1 MQLSISRLIA
11 LCAAGL
17 LVAAIALT
25 SWMQLQIDRLDEQ
38 GHQLKQLSDALAA
51 AQELRYNSAQIQQ
64 FYTDA
69 SLTQEREPQL
79 EAQQHYAAAISLLS
93 KLSPLVP
100 TLSARLE
107 ALRTPLTEL
116 NRAGEQMV
124 RAYAKGKEAGDLAMA
139 DFDRRSSAVISAFA
153 ALSEPLNQSY
163 QQQLSDTEALRESIK
178 SSNLLA
184 WGLVLVFMLGALWLI
199 AARVL
204 PPVRH
209 LTHALRALNDGTGDL
224 RRSVKQDHDDEV
236 GEVVAQFNLF
246 VGNLRSQIATV
257 AEVSSALERSAEQLV
272 SDAGASEQSACDLQV
287 EVEQVAAAV
296 NQMASTVQDVASNAQ
311 ASSERTR
318 DADTQAQAAIGVVD
332 KTIVDIRALAEEV
345 GRAAQVIA
353 DLEGHSREIGGVL
366 EVIRTIAEQTNLL
379 ALNAAIE
386 AARAGEQGRGF
397 AVVADEVRTLAS
409 RTQKS
414 TQEINGMIERL
425 QNASQQAVKVMD
437 DSRDFA
443 ERGVLQALSAGEA
456 LKSISSLVSSVSG
469 MSLHIAEAANEQA
482 AVTDEINRRISTVSV
497 VAHTTVALAESTL
510 SRGRASGEDAE
521 RLLQIVAQFKF

>member
-1 MQLSISRLIA
+1 MQLTISRLIA

-25 SWMQLQIDRLDEQ
+25 AWMQQQINQLDEQ
-38 GHQLKQLSDALAA
+38 GHQLELLSDALAS

-69 SLTQEREPQL
+69 SLTQERAPQQ
-79 EAQQHYAAAISLLS
+79 EAQQHYAAALSLLS
-93 KLSPLVP
+93 KLAPMVP
-100 TLSARLE
+100 SLSARLE
-107 ALRTPLTEL
+107 ALRSPLSQL
-116 NRAGEQMV
+116 NSAGEQMV
-124 RAYAKGKEAGDLAMA
+124 RAYASGKASGDVAMN
-139 DFDRRSSAVISAFA
+139 DFDQRSSTVISAFA
-153 ALSEPLNQSY
+153 ALSEPLTQSY
-163 QQQLSDTEALRESIK
+163 HQQLSATEALREAIK
-178 SSNLLA
+178 TSNLLA
-184 WGLVLVFMLGALWLI
+184 WGLVLAFMLAALWLI
-199 AARVL
+199 SVRVL

-209 LTHALRALNDGTGDL
+209 LTHALRALNEGTGDL

>member
-1 MQLSISRLIA
+1 MQLTISRLIA

-17 LVAAIALT
+17 VIAAVALT
-25 SWMQLQIDRLDEQ
+25 TWMHFRISQLDEQ
-38 GHQLKQLSDALAA
+38 GAQLVVLSDALAA

-69 SLTQEREPQL
+69 SLTQDREPQL
-79 EAQQHYAAAISLLS
+79 EAQHHYAAALELLS
-93 KLSPLVP
+93 KLGPLLP
-100 TLSARLE
+100 TFKANLE
-107 ALRTPLTEL
+107 ALRSPLGQL
-116 NRAGEQMV
+116 NSTGEQMV
-124 RAYAKGKEAGDLAMA
+124 SAYASGKETGDLVMS
-139 DFDRRSSAVISAFA
+139 DFDQRASAVISAFA
-153 ALSEPLNQSY
+153 AFSDPLHKQY
-163 QQQLSDTEALRESIK
+163 QQQLADTDALRDSIK
-178 SSNLLA
+178 SSNLVA
-184 WGLVLVFMLGALWLI
+184 WGLVLVSMLSALWLI
-199 AARVL
+199 AVRVL
-204 PPVRH
+204 TPVRH
-209 LTHALRALNDGTGDL
+209 LTHALRALNDGSGDL
-224 RRSVKQDHDDEV
+224 RRSVKQDYDDEV
-236 GEVVAQFNLF
+236 GQVVAQFNLF
-246 VGNLRSQIATV
+246 VSDLRSKIGTV
-257 AEVSSALERSAEQLV
+257 ADVSNQLELSAEQLV
-272 SDAGASEQSACDLQV
+272 SDAGASERSASDLQV

-311 ASSERTR
+311 ASSESTR
-318 DADTQAQAAIGVVD
+318 DADRQAQAAIGVVD

-345 GRAAQVIA
+345 GRAAQVIT

-443 ERGVLQALSAGEA
+443 ERGVQQALSAGEA
-456 LKSISSLVSSVSG
+456 LQSISSLVAAVSG

-510 SRGRASGEDAE
+510 SRGRAGGENAE
-521 RLLQIVAQFKF
+521 RLLQIVRQFKF

>member
-11 LCAAGL
+11 LCASGL
-17 LVAAIALT
+17 LLAAIALT
-25 SWMQLQIDRLDEQ
+25 TWMQLQIDRLDEQ
-38 GHQLKQLSDALAA
+38 GHHLEQLSDALAA

-93 KLSPLVP
+93 KLSPLLP

-107 ALRTPLTEL
+107 GLRSPLAAL
-116 NRAGEQMV
+116 NSAGEQMV
-124 RAYAKGKEAGDLAMA
+124 RAYAGGKEAGDRAMA
-139 DFDRRSSAVISAFA
+139 DFDRRSSAVISAFS
-153 ALSEPLNQSY
+153 ALSEPLNQAY
-163 QQQLSDTEALRESIK
+163 QQQLSDTEALRESMK
-178 SSNLLA
+178 NSNLLA
-184 WGLVLVFMLGALWLI
+184 WGLVLVFMLGSLWLI

-209 LTHALRALNDGTGDL
+209 LTQALRALNDGTGDL
-224 RRSVKQDHDDEV
+224 RRSVQQNHDDEV
-236 GEVVAQFNLF
+236 GEVVVQFNLF
-246 VGNLRSQIATV
+246 VSNLRSQMATV
-257 AEVSSALERSAEQLV
+257 GEVSSALERSAEQLV
-272 SDAGASEQSACDLQV
+272 SDAGASERSACDLQV

-318 DADTQAQAAIGVVD
+318 DADSQAQAAIGVVD

-443 ERGVLQALSAGEA
+443 ERGVVQALSAGEA
-456 LKSISSLVSSVSG
+456 LKSISNLVSSVSG

-497 VAHTTVALAESTL
+497 VAHSTVALAESTL
-510 SRGRASGEDAE
+510 NRGRASGEDAE
-521 RLLQIVAQFKF
+521 RLLQIVRQFKF

>member
-1 MQLSISRLIA
+1 MQLTISRLIA

-17 LVAAIALT
+17 IVAAVSLT
-25 SWMQLQIDRLDEQ
+25 TWMHFQISQLDEQ
-38 GHQLKQLSDALAA
+38 GDQLVSLSQAMGST
-51 AQELRYNSAQIQQ
+51 QELRYNSAQIQQ

-69 SLTQEREPQL
+69 SLTQERAPQL
-79 EAQQHYAAAISLLS
+79 EAQQHYADALELLN
-93 KLSPLVP
+93 KLGPLLP
-100 TLSARLE
+100 TLKSHLE
-107 ALRTPLTEL
+107 GLRTPLAAL
-116 NRAGEQMV
+116 NSAGEQMV
-124 RAYAKGKEAGDLAMA
+124 RAYAGGKEAGDLAMG
-139 DFDRRSSAVISAFA
+139 DFDQRASAVINAFA
-153 ALSEPLNQSY
+153 ALREPLNQHY
-163 QQQLSDTEALRESIK
+163 QQQLIITDALRESIK
-178 SSNLLA
+178 TSSFVA
-184 WGLVLVFMLGALWLI
+184 WGLVLIVMLSALWLI

-209 LTHALRALNDGTGDL
+209 LTEALQALNDGSGDL
-224 RRSVKQDHDDEV
+224 RRSVKQDYADEV
-236 GEVVAQFNLF
+236 GDVVAQFNLF
-246 VGNLRSQIATV
+246 VGNLRSKISTV
-257 AEVSSALERSAEQLV
+257 ADVSSQLERSAEQLV
-272 SDAGASEQSACDLQV
+272 SDAGASEQSASDLQV

-311 ASSERTR
+311 ASSMKTR
-318 DADTQAQAAIGVVD
+318 DADSQAQAAISVVD
-332 KTIVDIRALAEEV
+332 KTIADIRALAEEV
-345 GRAAQVIA
+345 GRAAQVIS

-510 SRGRASGEDAE
+510 GRGRASGEDAE
-521 RLLQIVAQFKF
+521 RLLQIVRQFKF

>member
-1 MQLSISRLIA
+1 MQLTISRLIA

-17 LVAAIALT
+17 LLAAIALT
-25 SWMQLQIDRLDEQ
+25 TWMQVQISQLDVQ
-38 GHQLKQLSDALAA
+38 GHELERLSGALES
-51 AQELRYNSAQIQQ
+51 AQELRYNTAQIQQ

-69 SLTQEREPQL
+69 SLTQERQPQN
-79 EAQQHYAAAISLLS
+79 EAQQHYSAALRLLDELGPLLPSL
-93 KLSPLVP
+93 VN
-100 TLSARLE
+100 RLE
-107 ALRTPLTEL
+107 ALRSPLGQL
-116 NRAGEQMV
+116 NSAGEQMV
-124 RAYAKGKEAGDLAMA
+124 RAYAEGKEAGDRSMG
-139 DFDRRSSAVISAFA
+139 DFDQRASAVIGAFA
-153 ALSEPLNQSY
+153 ALSEPLGKLY
-163 QQQLSDTEALRESIK
+163 HQQLADTEALRETIK
-178 SSNLLA
+178 TSNLLA

-199 AARVL
+199 GVRVL

-209 LTHALRALNDGTGDL
+209 LTHALSALNDGSGDL

-236 GEVVAQFNLF
+236 GQVVAQFNIF
-246 VGNLRSQIATV
+246 VGDLRSKITTV
-257 AEVSSALERSAEQLV
+257 AEVSTQLEHSAEQLV
-272 SDAGASEQSACDLQV
+272 SDAGASEQSASDLQI

-311 ASSERTR
+311 ASSVQTR
-318 DADTQAQAAIGVVD
+318 DADTQAQAAIAVVN
-332 KTIVDIRALAEEV
+332 KTITDIRALAEEV

-353 DLEGHSREIGGVL
+353 ELEGHSREIGGVL

-425 QNASQQAVKVMD
+425 QNSSQQAVKVMD

-456 LKSISSLVSSVSG
+456 LQRISSLVSSVSG

-482 AVTDEINRRISTVSV
+482 VVTDEINRRISTVSV

-521 RLLQIVAQFKF
+521 RLLQIVRQFKF

>member
-1 MQLSISRLIA
+1 MQLTISRLIA

-17 LVAAIALT
+17 LVAAVALT
-25 SWMQLQIDRLDEQ
+25 AWMQLQIAQLDEQ
-38 GHQLKQLSDALAA
+38 GHELEHLSSALADT
-51 AQELRYNSAQIQQ
+51 QELRYNSAQVQQ

-69 SLTQEREPQL
+69 SLTQERAPQL
-79 EAQQHYAAAISLLS
+79 EAQQHYAAALGLLT
-93 KLSPLVP
+93 KLGPLLP
-100 TLSARLE
+100 KMNAHLE
-107 ALRTPLTEL
+107 ALRSSLSQL
-116 NRAGEQMV
+116 NNAGEQMV
-124 RAYAKGKEAGDLAMA
+124 SAYAGGKEAGDRAMT
-139 DFDRRSSAVISAFA
+139 DFDQRASAVISAFA
-153 ALSEPLNQSY
+153 ALSEPLNQRY
-163 QQQLSDTEALRESIK
+163 QQELAATEALRESIK
-178 SSNLLA
+178 SSNLVA

-209 LTHALRALNDGTGDL
+209 LTHALRALNDGSGDL
-224 RRSVKQDHDDEV
+224 RRSVQQDYADEV
-236 GEVVAQFNLF
+236 GDVVAQFNLF
-246 VGNLRSQIATV
+246 VGNLRSKIATV
-257 AEVSSALERSAEQLV
+257 ADVSSQLERSAEQLV
-272 SDAGASEQSACDLQV
+272 SDAGASEQSASDLQV

-311 ASSERTR
+311 ASAMHTR
-318 DADTQAQAAIGVVD
+318 DADTQAQAAITVVD

-345 GRAAQVIA
+345 GRAAQVISE
-353 DLEGHSREIGGVL
+353 LEGHSREIGGVL

-425 QNASQQAVKVMD
+425 QNSSQQAVKVMD

-456 LKSISSLVSSVSG
+456 LQRISSLVSSVSG

-510 SRGRASGEDAE
+510 GRGRASGEDAE
-521 RLLQIVAQFKF
+521 RLLQIVRQFKF